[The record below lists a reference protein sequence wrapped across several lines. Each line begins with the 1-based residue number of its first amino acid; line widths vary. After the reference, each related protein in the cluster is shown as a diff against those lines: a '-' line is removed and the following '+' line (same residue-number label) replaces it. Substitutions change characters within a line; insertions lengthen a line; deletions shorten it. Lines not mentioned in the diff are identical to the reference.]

1 MSALADQA
9 TKQINELVERFKKAG
24 EELRT
29 AKARTQD
36 PEARMALT
44 NLQTTMFGLGAD
56 VGMLKATLRAVR
68 MTGYFNVPTEHVS
81 APVPD
86 RRLLAAG
93 DHTFEEDQ

>member
-9 TKQINELVERFKKAG
+9 TTQIIELAKRFQAAG
-24 EELRT
+24 EELRA

-44 NLQTTMFGLGAD
+44 NLQTSMFGLAAD
-56 VGMLKATLRAVR
+56 VQMLKATIGAVR
-68 MTGYFNVPTEHVS
+68 MTGYFNTPTEHVS